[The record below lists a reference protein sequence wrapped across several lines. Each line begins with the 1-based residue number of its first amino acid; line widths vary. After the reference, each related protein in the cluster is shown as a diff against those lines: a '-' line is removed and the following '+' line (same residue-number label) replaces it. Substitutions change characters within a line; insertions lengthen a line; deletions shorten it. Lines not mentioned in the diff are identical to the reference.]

1 MDSFPAFFPLA
12 GKRIAVVGAGEQ
24 ADAKLRLFEGSPA
37 EVVRIPAGREALETA
52 AYAGV
57 LIAFIAAPDEDF
69 GERAAAAART
79 AGALVNVVDRPHLS
93 DFTMPAIV
101 DRGSVVAGIGTG
113 GASPVLATRLRQEL
127 EARWPE
133 GLGRLAE
140 LSRRL
145 QAEVR
150 ALIPDLTKRR
160 VALRRLLGGPAA
172 EAALAGDLEK
182 AEVLARQELAA
193 DEPLAGI
200 VRFLV
205 APPRAE
211 LLSLRAQRMLSE
223 ADRITFEAGLDP
235 EVTTLA
241 RRDAVVSGPEDP
253 ATLAAW
259 AAEGLAVLVVGSS
272 RNPEDVGKVQA
283 LGTRTELLA

>member
-1 MDSFPAFFPLA
+1 MDAFPAFFPLT

-24 ADAKLRLFEGSPA
+24 AEAKLRLFKNSPA
-37 EVVRIPAGREALETA
+37 EVVRIPAGPEALDAKSYT
-52 AYAGV
+52 GV
-57 LIAFIAAPDEDF
+57 LIAFIAAPDEGF
-69 GERAAAAART
+69 GEGAAAAARA
-79 AGALVNVVDRPHLS
+79 AGALVNVIDRPHLS

-127 EARWPE
+127 EARWPQ

-160 VALRRLLGGPAA
+160 MVLRRLLDGPAA
-172 EAALAGDLEK
+172 EAALAGDLDK
-182 AEVLARQELAA
+182 AEALARQEMAA
-193 DEPLAGI
+193 NEPLAGV

-205 APPRAE
+205 APPKAE
-211 LLSLRAQRMLSE
+211 MLTLRALRMLSE
-223 ADRITFEAGLDP
+223 ADRITFEPGLDP
-235 EVTTLA
+235 QVTALA
-241 RRDAVVSGPEDP
+241 RRDAVIGDPERP
-253 ATLAAW
+253 ETLAAW
-259 AAEGLAVLVVGSS
+259 AAEGLAVLVVG
-272 RNPEDVGKVQA
+272 RTPDPECAGKVQA
-283 LGTRTELLA
+283 LGARTELLS